1 MKGIARALMLR
12 VEEEAQRLKRS
23 LLCFD
28 TTTGDA
34 AEKLYLSLDYVRAGI
49 IAGYAY
55 RPDELLVDRSV
66 FYKTLKS
73 VGTG

>member
-1 MKGIARALMLR
+1 MLR
-12 VEEEAQRLKRS
+12 VEEEAKRLKRS

-28 TTTGDA
+28 TTTGNA

-49 IAGYAY
+49 IPGYAFS
-55 RPDELLVDRSV
+55 PDGVLTDTSV

-73 VGTG
+73 VVAG